1 MSLDVEGEV
10 AANPRE
16 AGVVTVKID
25 GADTTLA
32 RDVAEK
38 LLIGS
43 GTSGGQAETLGDLLV
58 LRSVPLACKQCSP
71 DETQH
76 CLRASSGTQPQNFAL
91 TKHLLAFYR
100 NHRKL
105 EAYATNKS
113 NSLLTAVARV
123 QSCNKHYSRDN
134 NSAFLLAN
142 SSSVM

>member
-58 LRSVPLACKQCSP
+58 LRS
-71 DETQH
+71 D
-76 CLRASSGTQPQNFAL
+76 
-91 TKHLLAFYR
+91 
-100 NHRKL
+100 
-105 EAYATNKS
+105 
-113 NSLLTAVARV
+113 
-123 QSCNKHYSRDN
+123 
-134 NSAFLLAN
+134 
-142 SSSVM
+142 